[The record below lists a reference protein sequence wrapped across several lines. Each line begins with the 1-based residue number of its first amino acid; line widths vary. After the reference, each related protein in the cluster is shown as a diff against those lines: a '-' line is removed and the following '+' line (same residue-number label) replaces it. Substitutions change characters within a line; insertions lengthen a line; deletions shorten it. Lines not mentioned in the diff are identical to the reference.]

1 MKPARNEF
9 CVPKRPS
16 LLSDAELSDELAK
29 AVNVLGN
36 QPGVRRIWLFGSA
49 ARGNHLD
56 WRSDLDF
63 AVEGLPAEDLERA
76 WAILDETLRL
86 PVELVRFES
95 ANSVLRNLI
104 LREGRLL
111 CER

>member
-1 MKPARNEF
+1 MKKEF
-9 CVPKRPS
+9 CVPERPS
-16 LLSDAELSDELAK
+16 LLSDAELSEELAK
-29 AVNVLGN
+29 AVSVLGN
-36 QPGVRRIWLFGSA
+36 WPGVRRLWLFGSA

-63 AVEGLPAEDLERA
+63 AVEGLPAKDLERA
-76 WAILDETLRL
+76 WAMLDETVRL

-95 ANSVLRNLI
+95 ANSVLRELI
-104 LREGRLL
+104 LGEGKLL